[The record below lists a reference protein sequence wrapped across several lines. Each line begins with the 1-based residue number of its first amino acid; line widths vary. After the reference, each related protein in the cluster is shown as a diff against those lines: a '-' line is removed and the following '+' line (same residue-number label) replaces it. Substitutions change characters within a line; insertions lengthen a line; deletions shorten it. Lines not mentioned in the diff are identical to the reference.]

1 MTKDQCSAIIK
12 AICKTAEYL
21 AIVNILDDKNIF
33 DGNTISGAVNSQALD
48 PLNEKFE
55 EAIDEIIDDIP
66 DDPADDTTPQD
77 EPPANDTTPDNDQEG
92 T

>member
-21 AIVNILDDKNIF
+21 AVVNLFDDKVNLF
-33 DGNTISGAVNSQALD
+33 NDGVTVGEATQQALA
-48 PLNEKFE
+48 PLNEEFE
-55 EAIDEIIDDIP
+55 GDIDDIIADIP
-66 DDPADDTTPQD
+66 DDPADDTTPD
-77 EPPANDTTPDNDQEG
+77 DNQEE

>member
-1 MTKDQCSAIIK
+1 MTKDQCTAIIK

-21 AIVNILDDKNIF
+21 AIVNLFDDK
-33 DGNTISGAVNSQALD
+33 TISGAANSHALD

-55 EAIDEIIDDIP
+55 DAVDDIIADIP
-66 DDPADDTTPQD
+66 DDPADDTTPD
-77 EPPANDTTPDNDQEG
+77 DGTPDNDQEG

>member
-1 MTKDQCSAIIK
+1 MTKDQCTAIIK

-21 AIVNILDDKNIF
+21 AIVNLFDDK
-33 DGNTISGAVNSQALD
+33 TISGAANSQALD

-55 EAIDEIIDDIP
+55 DAINDIIDDIP
-66 DDPADDTTPQD
+66 DDPADDTTPDDNQ
-77 EPPANDTTPDNDQEG
+77 PDDNQEE

>member
-21 AIVNILDDKNIF
+21 AIVNLFDDK
-33 DGNTISGAVNSQALD
+33 TISGAATSQALD

-55 EAIDEIIDDIP
+55 DAINDIIDDIP
-66 DDPADDTTPQD
+66 DDPADDTTPD
-77 EPPANDTTPDNDQEG
+77 DNTPDNDQEG

>member
-1 MTKDQCSAIIK
+1 MTKDQCTAIIK

-21 AIVNILDDKNIF
+21 AIVNLFDDK
-33 DGNTISGAVNSQALD
+33 TISGAANSQALD

-55 EAIDEIIDDIP
+55 GEIDDIIEDIPADETPADNTP
-66 DDPADDTTPQD
+66 DD
-77 EPPANDTTPDNDQEG
+77 NQEE

>member
-21 AIVNILDDKNIF
+21 AIVNVFDDKNIF
-33 DGNTISGAVNSQALD
+33 DGNTISGAVNSKALD
-48 PLNEKFE
+48 PLNEEFE
-55 EAIDEIIDDIP
+55 DAIDEIIDDIP
-66 DDPADDTTPQD
+66 DDPADDTTPD
-77 EPPANDTTPDNDQEG
+77 DNTPDNDQEG